1 MHSVNLSGDRIR
13 IKFDKDPLAVEQNNY
28 LTKIV
33 NVYIV
38 YGLND
43 WPKDT
48 INNFKFR
55 NFLSGNVYNFSVD
68 YNSINKSSI
77 LIIHK
82 YLIIKN
88 SI

>member
-55 NFLSGNVYNFSVD
+55 NCLSGNVYNFSVD
-68 YNSINKSSI
+68 YNSINKPSI
-77 LIIHK
+77 LNIHK
-82 YLIIKN
+82 YLLIKN
-88 SI
+88 NI